1 MDAAAAA
8 EGVIAVI
15 DAAMEGALRVI
26 SVERGYDPR
35 DFTLVPFGGAAGLHA
50 VSLAERLGIERLLV
64 PPTPG
69 VLSAY
74 GMLIAPVRKDAARTV
89 LLGGTAEGGIP
100 LEAHFTELESVA
112 LAAMDEE
119 KVARDAVTLQRS
131 VAARYRGQSYEL
143 DVPASGWVERFHA
156 AHERRFGYRRD
167 GAVVEAVTLRVEA
180 ISPGP
185 DVRVPIVP
193 PVSGESASIGSG
205 PVRHRGV
212 VIQATRYRRELLAS
226 GARIDGPAVIVEQ
239 TAALWLPPE
248 WTGEVAGDGSL
259 FVRRRD

>member
-1 MDAAAAA
+1 
-8 EGVIAVI
+8 
-15 DAAMEGALRVI
+15 
-26 SVERGYDPR
+26 
-35 DFTLVPFGGAAGLHA
+35 VPFGGAAGLHA

-89 LLGGTAEGGIP
+89 LLSGAAEADIP

-119 KVARDAVTLQRS
+119 NVARDAVTLVRS

-143 DVPASGWVERFHA
+143 DVPASGWVQHFHT
-156 AHERRFGYRRD
+156 AHEQRFGYRRD

-180 ISPGP
+180 VSPGAA
-185 DVRVPIVP
+185 VRVPVVP
-193 PVSGESASIGSG
+193 RVSGEPAIIGSG
-205 PVRHRGV
+205 PVRCRGV
-212 VIQATRYRRELLAS
+212 VIQATRYRRELLGS
-226 GARIDGPAVIVEQ
+226 GARIDGPGVIVEQ
-239 TAALWLPPE
+239 TAALWLPPG
-248 WTGEVAGDGSL
+248 WTGEVASDGSM
-259 FVRRRD
+259 FVTSME

>member
-119 KVARDAVTLQRS
+119 NVPRDAVTLQRS
-131 VAARYRGQSYEL
+131 VAARYRGQSYETAPM
-143 DVPASGWVERFHA
+143 VNAPRIARPAF
-156 AHERRFGYRRD
+156 
-167 GAVVEAVTLRVEA
+167 AVRSQA
-180 ISPGP
+180 I
-185 DVRVPIVP
+185 
-193 PVSGESASIGSG
+193 
-205 PVRHRGV
+205 
-212 VIQATRYRRELLAS
+212 
-226 GARIDGPAVIVEQ
+226 
-239 TAALWLPPE
+239 TA
-248 WTGEVAGDGSL
+248 
-259 FVRRRD
+259 